1 LLLKGSQIY
10 SFFSNTCNI
19 EIAAFASYVAQKK
32 GTKNIYPFC
41 KNSLDFVLINNLK
54 NEFTNSKAFSKNLL
68 QVLEKKEY
76 IWEPFRS
83 NVKGGSRTFGLSL
96 YQKDLEIVEFKK
108 LIEKQIAI
116 YREKYKHKED
126 YLITKWPLKS
136 SIALWHNKL
145 SKQGYLTPHIHASG
159 WLSGVFYL
167 KVPKLLNKDE
177 GSIKLSLHG
186 HNYPDDKNLPNLI
199 HSPKDFDIIL
209 FPSST
214 YHQTIPFNSQ
224 DERHSLAFDLMPII

>member
-1 LLLKGSQIY
+1 M
-10 SFFSNTCNI
+10 
-19 EIAAFASYVAQKK
+19 
-32 GTKNIYPFC
+32 
-41 KNSLDFVLINNLK
+41 
-54 NEFTNSKAFSKNLL
+54 
-68 QVLEKKEY
+68 QVLAKKEY
-76 IWEPFRS
+76 IWEPLRS

-177 GSIKLSLHG
+177 GSIKLSLRFSRYG
-186 HNYPDDKNLPNLI
+186 HDYPDDKNLPNLI

>member
-1 LLLKGSQIY
+1 MQYRNSSLCIICC
-10 SFFSNTCNI
+10 T
-19 EIAAFASYVAQKK
+19 KK

-83 NVKGGSRTFGLSL
+83 NVKGGSRTYGLSL
-96 YQKDLEIVEFKK
+96 YQNDFEIVEFKK

-177 GSIKLSLHG
+177 GSIKLSLHS
-186 HNYPDDKNLPNLI
+186 HDYPDDKNLPNLI

-224 DERHSLAFDLMPII
+224 DERHSLAFDLMPIILNNE